1 MTKKFLVLGF
11 AALFLASCSKDDDN
25 SIDASKL
32 TKKWYYESTKVA
44 GVTIPYTDHEE
55 CGKDYVEFVAGG
67 VMRDV
72 DVWDCEEDVFLLGWS
87 LSGNKLTVTDGTDV
101 ETATVKTLSNTKLVV
116 SSKFDFDGDG
126 TEETVYQN
134 FTSQ

>member
-1 MTKKFLVLGF
+1 MTKKFLALGF

-32 TKKWYYESTKVA
+32 TKKWYYESTKIN
-44 GVTIPYTDHEE
+44 GVVIPYTDHEE
-55 CGKDYVEFVAGG
+55 CGKDYIEFVEGG

-72 DVWDCEEDVFLLGWS
+72 DVWDCVEDVETYAWS
-87 LSGNKLTVTDGTDV
+87 LSGKKLTIVDGTDV
-101 ETATVKTLSNTKLVV
+101 ETATVKTLSNTKLVI
-116 SSKFDFDGDG
+116 SAKYDLDGDG
-126 TEETVYQN
+126 TDETVYEN